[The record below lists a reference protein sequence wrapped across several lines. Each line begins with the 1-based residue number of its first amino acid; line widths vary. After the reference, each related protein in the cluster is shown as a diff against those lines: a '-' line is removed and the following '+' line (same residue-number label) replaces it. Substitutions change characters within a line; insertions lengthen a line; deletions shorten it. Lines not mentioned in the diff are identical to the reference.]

1 MTCQQTHDPRDAREF
16 LAQSEEEEECL
27 GGRGERDGTEETLSG
42 VGGLVVEQLNGSG
55 EGGGGRG
62 RGGGRGGESEK
73 QRVRQE
79 LMHGVASVTEL
90 WQLGANEGGG
100 SGRGGGRG
108 GEILVASDLPLL
120 L

>member
-1 MTCQQTHDPRDAREF
+1 VTCQQTHDPRESREF

-62 RGGGRGGESEK
+62 RGGGSGGESEK
-73 QRVRQE
+73 QRVRQA
-79 LMHGVASVTEL
+79 LMHGVASVTER
-90 WQLGANEGGG
+90 WQLGANEGEG
-100 SGRGGGRG
+100 SGRGGERGGGRG
-108 GEILVASDLPLL
+108 GEIW
-120 L
+120 